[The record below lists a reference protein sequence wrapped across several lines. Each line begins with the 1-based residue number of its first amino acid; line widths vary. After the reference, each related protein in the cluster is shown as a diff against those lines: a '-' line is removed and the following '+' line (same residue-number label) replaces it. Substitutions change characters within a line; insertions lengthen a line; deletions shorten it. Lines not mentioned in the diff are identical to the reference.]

1 MEVIINKPKKY
12 SPKSANLGSTQAK
25 ESFTKTVASKAPK
38 IRLFSVTLGYMIAQV
53 FFFNC
58 YFKPEKGISP
68 AAAKVTGL
76 EFKNEKMFLDSRQVE
91 FERSITK
98 VG

>member
-1 MEVIINKPKKY
+1 MYIIHFFLNY
-12 SPKSANLGSTQAK
+12 RQRLHILQLSAVQTHGN
-25 ESFTKTVASKAPK
+25 
-38 IRLFSVTLGYMIAQV
+38 
-53 FFFNC
+53 FFNC

-91 FERSITK
+91 FQRSITK